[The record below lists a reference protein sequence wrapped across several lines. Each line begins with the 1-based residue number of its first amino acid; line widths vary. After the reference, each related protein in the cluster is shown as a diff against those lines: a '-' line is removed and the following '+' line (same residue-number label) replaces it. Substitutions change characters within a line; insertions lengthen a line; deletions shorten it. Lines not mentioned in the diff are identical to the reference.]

1 MKRNGSFRKIA
12 RIALCVM
19 LVTLLAATLFAC
31 NKGGTPTLTMT
42 ANLEDGAQLKLGGSV
57 NFTVTVSDGSGYTLS
72 VDRTDIAKI
81 DGDTLIITKEV
92 EEETVVTVTA
102 KLDKNASV
110 TASKK
115 YTVMPKEVLP
125 TVTLVA
131 NKASNAKIAKGDEVK
146 FTAYVSDDSDVLFKS
161 DKPELVEFDGNT
173 MTVTGDVT
181 KVTII
186 TVTAYIS
193 GRPECN
199 AMRSF
204 RIMPPATT
212 GRVVGQAFE
221 LNSEMMNVIGNDSIT
236 AQGVVTDV
244 FENIK
249 NGVVTKTTK
258 TPYDFLVKMQDG
270 AWYGSWNKQAE
281 DEDEIV
287 NVISN
292 GYRIGAD
299 YFWKDAN
306 EGGHQILEQFVNKN
320 NVADAKIVKDY
331 KSVPA
336 MWENQHLW
344 NHIPQLDVNK
354 FETVEFNEADAYEV
368 FRYNCKYQ
376 DAAGNDTMSEA
387 DAYLMTYLSW
397 CFTPMMTETID
408 FLDFVVKV
416 DADGKYYVSEV
427 RMQSITEYSYESE
440 NSTTT
445 PKVSAKAYTTAQFTL
460 TGSGTTVVPDVE
472 PYENDNPEMNK
483 FLEDALNG
491 IKGQNNYI
499 FEAVDSG
506 TSSYNPGDYGDA
518 SADGEVT
525 QIKNYPSATGTVGV
539 KGYVTADA
547 ILFED
552 TFKYS
557 IYQDGDD
564 PYRITYYGY
573 KKVNDTTYDEF
584 EYDAT
589 LGKMAGKS
597 RNEGTIVDDIIP
609 KWDFSPYVFEY
620 AYTTAEPKKGLT
632 YHTYALRNVAL
643 TRAVAMETTMLSEA
657 KSVTENSRDY
667 MSITVVYNRNT
678 KKTSLYSV
686 DFPYDVTMASG
697 SMKIFFKSV
706 GKTAEEIL
714 PAGTFKNGY
723 QQKEAITSWSQFTM
737 TDFYYA
743 HVPCGGI
750 TEAKHGASH
759 PYGCDFVYDT
769 DGSIK
774 KDEKGNT
781 MYVHKGHIVTADVAI
796 SQIFGDKKVISPDL
810 LYSLFND
817 NVHGPWYHDKVVGK
831 GADNKDVYRESITL
845 TAKWKNIDENGQL
858 PDEEYE
864 KVITTITTKL
874 ATGGFTVS
882 DSNSNWEGPNSVKGS
897 FEKTRY
903 MTYTNGETMIVFE
916 NIHTAF
922 FYISIYKAGE
932 WTLANK

>member
-193 GRPECN
+193 GRPECY

-212 GRVVGQAFE
+212 GKVVGQAFE

-236 AQGVVTDV
+236 AKGVVTDV

-306 EGGHQILEQFVNKN
+306 KGGHQILEQFVNKN

-440 NSTTT
+440 NSNTT
-445 PKVSAKAYTTAQFTL
+445 PKVVAKAYTTAQFTL
-460 TGSGTTVVPDVE
+460 TGSGTTVVPAVE
-472 PYENDNPEMNK
+472 PYKNDNPEMNK
-483 FLEDALNG
+483 YLEDALNG

-499 FEAVDSG
+499 FEAVDKG

-518 SADGEVT
+518 SADEEVA
-525 QIKNYPSATGTVGV
+525 QIKNYYSATGTVGV

-552 TFKYS
+552 TFKYVA
-557 IYQDGDD
+557 YQDGSD
-564 PYRITYYGY
+564 PYKITYTGY
-573 KKVNDTTYDEF
+573 KQVGENTYDEF

-589 LGKMAGKS
+589 LGKMTGKY
-597 RNEGTIVDDIIP
+597 RNSGTIVDDIIP

-620 AYTTAEPKKGLT
+620 AFTETKGNGANLKT
-632 YHTYALRNVAL
+632 YRTYVLRDVAL

-657 KSVTENSRDY
+657 KSVAENSRDY
-667 MSITVVYNRNT
+667 MTITIEQTGEKAR
-678 KKTSLYSV
+678 LYSV
-686 DFPYDVTMASG
+686 EFPYDVTMASG

-706 GKTAEEIL
+706 GKKEIL
-714 PAGTFKNGY
+714 LAGTFKNGY
-723 QQKEAITSWSQFTM
+723 QQKEAITSWSQLTIY
-737 TDFYYA
+737 DYYYL
-743 HVPCGGI
+743 HGKQCNGI
-750 TEAKHGASH
+750 TETEHGASH
-759 PYGCDFVYDT
+759 PYGCDYVYDEK
-769 DGSIK
+769 GEIK
-774 KDEKGNT
+774 KDEKGLT
-781 MYVHKGHIVTADVAI
+781 MYEHKKHIVTADVAI

-810 LYSLFND
+810 LFSLFND

-831 GADNKDVYRESITL
+831 GADNKDVYRDSITFN
-845 TAKWKNIDENGQL
+845 AKWKNIDENGQL

-864 KVITTITTKL
+864 KVIKMITKKL
-874 ATGGFTVS
+874 ATGGFAVS

-916 NIHTAF
+916 NRHTGY
-922 FYISIYKAGE
+922 FYISIYNAGE